1 MFPKSANVKR
11 VKHVKHINM
20 LIPLTFRSS
29 IKSFHRAAEH
39 ARRLLTD
46 DCHSFVTRESMRGAC
61 SPIIVIHS
69 LQGRACAAPAPSH
82 IANLEDSAEKVRG
95 TQIWPRAGPPP

>member
-39 ARRLLTD
+39 ARRLLTAFRAARRLLTD
-46 DCHSFVTRESMRGAC
+46 YWHSFVTRESMRGAC
-61 SPIIVIHS
+61 SLAYRQSRGFGGKGAGNPDLAES
-69 LQGRACAAPAPSH
+69 WTPPLGR
-82 IANLEDSAEKVRG
+82 
-95 TQIWPRAGPPP
+95 